1 MRRYST
7 PTLKFHL
14 TGDNLDKVL
23 EGIGFLTFGRHDI
36 TKRGYTPLFDAPFEV
51 SVESGET
58 YLTTTL
64 TQEQTS
70 MFSPEESMY
79 VQFRSK
85 VGNTS
90 IVSSIATA
98 VVGATIK
105 NEVL

>member
-7 PTLKFHL
+7 PVLKFHL
-14 TGDNLDKVL
+14 IGNALDEILK
-23 EGIGFLTFGRHDI
+23 GTCYLTFGRHDI
-36 TKRGYTPLFDAPFEV
+36 TKRGFTPLFDAPFEV
-51 SVESGET
+51 STEEGET
-58 YLTTTL
+58 YLTATL
-64 TQEQTS
+64 TQEQTGV
-70 MFSPEESMY
+70 FEPDETMY

-105 NEVL
+105 NVVV